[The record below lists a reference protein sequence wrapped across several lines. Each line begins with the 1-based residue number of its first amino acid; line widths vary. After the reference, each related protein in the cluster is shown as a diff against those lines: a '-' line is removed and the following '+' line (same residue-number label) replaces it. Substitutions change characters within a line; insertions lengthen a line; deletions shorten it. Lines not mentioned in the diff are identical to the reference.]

1 LDLSATEK
9 RLNIIY
15 AGKQMLERCCKGAH
29 SSIRNYFKG
38 FPNVRIYADQKVID
52 TRKDCLVTD
61 QVWHHE
67 RLVQHHGTVFDLNL
81 CWATLQGQCIP
92 TDVAY
97 CCVGFVPNTDF
108 LQANFASMLSPKGH
122 IKVNEHLQV
131 RTRCARVCVLFS
143 PCPVFASHV
152 ILSTH
157 VQAVD
162 YPNIFALGDVADINE
177 EKLAQ
182 VCECRSRCG
191 EQQQQG

>member
-1 LDLSATEK
+1 
-9 RLNIIY
+9 
-15 AGKQMLERCCKGAH
+15 
-29 SSIRNYFKG
+29 
-38 FPNVRIYADQKVID
+38 
-52 TRKDCLVTD
+52 
-61 QVWHHE
+61 
-67 RLVQHHGTVFDLNL
+67 
-81 CWATLQGQCIP
+81 
-92 TDVAY
+92 
-97 CCVGFVPNTDF
+97 VGFVPNTDF

-131 RTRCARVCVLFS
+131 RTRCAHVCVLFS

-157 VQAVD
+157 AQAVD

-191 EQQQQG
+191 EQQQHG